1 MVESI
6 RLVVN
11 IHRLGSTW
19 PHFGQNG
26 KQAFWPIL
34 CFPLLPA
41 MVLPTILP
49 FTMALLTL
57 LPFTVLPIMVPP
69 LPTFKMPL
77 PVMFLP
83 TAVFTPPIDRGGEN
97 TILLFSFL
105 TPRPL
110 LPPLLSTSPFL
121 QNGKQ
126 AGGSNFS
133 PHVIV
138 VVLLPSRMV
147 VEMSNP
153 SLGHSIST
161 LSSTW
166 G

>member
-6 RLVVN
+6 RIKVD

-57 LPFTVLPIMVPP
+57 LPFTVLPIMMLP
-69 LPTFKMPL
+69 LPTFKML
-77 PVMFLP
+77 FPVMFLP
-83 TAVFTPPIDRGGEN
+83 TAVFTPPIDRGGGVN
-97 TILLFSFL
+97 ILLLFSFL
-105 TPRPL
+105 SPPPL
-110 LPPLLSTSPFL
+110 LPPLLLRKST
-121 QNGKQ
+121 
-126 AGGSNFS
+126 
-133 PHVIV
+133 
-138 VVLLPSRMV
+138 VLGRFV
-147 VEMSNP
+147 D
-153 SLGHSIST
+153 
-161 LSSTW
+161 
-166 G
+166 